1 MAYLSRVS
9 YLNVSGGQTAFPV
22 TFPYIDQTHVGVFG
36 GVVGGDPFQATP
48 LVLGVDYNWTSSGVI
63 TTTGPHGGF
72 DIHIRRST
80 PSQVDALSGGT
91 LTAQAQ
97 NRIDLQL
104 LYLTQE
110 VTDAAADL
118 TARVL
123 QVPVGGTPLPVA
135 DLAGAVDGLVLGTLG
150 GQLQLIPNNSVSS
163 AASALAAATQAGIAT
178 DKAATATAQAG
189 VAAAQVVL
197 ATAQVA
203 LATAQASAS
212 ATSATASSAS
222 AAFSQLE
229 AGLSANSASIAAAT
243 ILGLPYFP
251 LALNGSTS
259 AGGGNILPQGITS
272 GVVGGAAIT
281 GAVVGTYP
289 LAPTGGSF
297 TGVTA
302 NLVVTSSTAA
312 TIVVTNPG
320 RTTSATPTAP
330 TWANPSGAGLP
341 GGTTL
346 TAVIGS
352 QIAPGGAQIYTTSD
366 TTGSYL
372 LYWQNAGTGVPSP
385 VIGAGGVQVSFP
397 LSGAV
402 AFLLKA
408 IVDNSGG
415 SGSGHQFLDKRGLI
429 LAALNGSGFSV
440 AGSVNAGQVNAP
452 IVNAPTVNINN
463 VTFGIGPDGHRICDK
478 RGFIL
483 TQLTPAGVLSAP
495 SVVGGSGGGGTTTP
509 VKKVRRRIASTHGGW
524 SPIGRP
530 NGATLYSN
538 GTSQLTGTDVFQ
550 WTANTDVQGI
560 ELVFV
565 NGIIGAASALTPV
578 GNAVQMA
585 VAVEQGF
592 NLHYP
597 QIGGSS
603 GQPISSGG
611 RTGSYIGDGE
621 IVLTKPSFGGMI
633 AKGANARY
641 RVHKKVTAGQYW
653 PLNSGSTTYG
663 WGGVLTTDAVYGS
676 TKTDGSDQT
685 VTYNANV
692 AAAFGTAPVFG
703 FQATAVIAEQITPV
717 PVCLITGDS
726 VSYGYGGTLGLGFI
740 GTALTASNVAW
751 HNDGLPGI
759 DYFNLAQYSTLP
771 AYLADFVDHAMLH
784 CGSNEIFTAAVTTIS
799 ALQANLLLACKELVR
814 PDTLTLNI
822 WTVGQRNTSSDN
834 WATYANQTR
843 ITTSSVAGFNPE
855 AFRIQWNNFL
865 RDKTGTGAAAFLK
878 ANLPSTLTINILD
891 YTPLIERNS
900 DGSLIVLDGNGQQAA
915 GTGGYWPVNGTAFYA
930 CNDGIHTNSV
940 LWATMGST
948 LPSAAAL
955 ALPA

>member
-1 MAYLSRVS
+1 MPFA
-9 YLNVSGGQTAFPV
+9 SGIFT
-22 TFPYIDQTHVGVFG
+22 
-36 GVVGGDPFQATP
+36 
-48 LVLGVDYNWTSSGVI
+48 
-63 TTTGPHGGF
+63 
-72 DIHIRRST
+72 R
-80 PSQVDALSGGT
+80 
-91 LTAQAQ
+91 
-97 NRIDLQL
+97 
-104 LYLTQE
+104 LYSF
-110 VTDAAADL
+110 VADAAA
-118 TARVL
+118 
-123 QVPVGGTPLPVA
+123 G
-135 DLAGAVDGLVLGTLG
+135 
-150 GQLQLIPNNSVSS
+150 IPAQPQRFDNELN
-163 AASALAAATQAGIAT
+163 GIAT
-178 DKAATATAQAG
+178 ALTDCVTRDGQSAPYTNLPMGGHNFANLGPATVAGQAMTYDQLNAIAGAAILGASDNAAGIKWTTIQAFINYLLSTAGAGAIGTTDGSNVQADLTNFVANA
-189 VAAAQVVL
+189 VAAIAPYSTSAQN
-197 ATAQVA
+197 
-203 LATAQASAS
+203 SAAI
-212 ATSATASSAS
+212 ATSAV
-222 AAFSQLE
+222 
-229 AGLSANSASIAAAT
+229 
-243 ILGLPYFP
+243 LGLPYFGP
-251 LALNGSTS
+251 GLLNASTA
-259 AGGGNILPQGITS
+259 AGGSNILPQGIMT
-272 GVVGGAAIT
+272 GTIAGTAIT
-281 GAVVGTYP
+281 GATVGTYP
-289 LAPTGGSF
+289 LTPASGSF

-302 NLVVTSSTAA
+302 NLVVTSATAA
-312 TIVVTNPG
+312 TIVVTSPG
-320 RTTSATPTAP
+320 RTTSASPTA
-330 TWANPSGAGLP
+330 TVWTNPAGATIP
-341 GGTTL
+341 AGTTL
-346 TAVIGS
+346 TGNIAS
-352 QIAPGGAQIYTTSD
+352 QIANGNGQTYLTTDS
-366 TTGSYL
+366 TGNYL
-372 LYWQNAGTGVPSP
+372 LYWQNTGTGAPSP
-385 VIGAGGVQVSFP
+385 VIGATGAQVSFP

-402 AFLLKA
+402 AFLQSVVA
-408 IVDNSGG
+408 SNAGG
-415 SGSGHQFLDKRGLI
+415 SGSGLQFLDKRGLI

-440 AGSVNAGQVNAP
+440 AGSINAGQINAP

-483 TQLTPAGVLSAP
+483 MQLTPAGVLSAP
-495 SVVGGSGGGGTTTP
+495 SVVGGSGGGSTTTP

-565 NGIIGAASALTPV
+565 NGIIGAASELSPV
-578 GNAVQMA
+578 GNAVQMV
-585 VAVEQGF
+585 VAVEQGY

-703 FQATAVIAEQITPV
+703 FQATAVIAEQITPA

-726 VSYGYGGTLGLGFI
+726 VSYGYGGTLGEGFI

-799 ALQANLLLACKELVR
+799 ELQAKLLLACKELVR

-822 WTVGQRNTSSDN
+822 WTVGQRNTSSDD

-900 DGSLIVLDGNGQQAA
+900 DGSLITLDNNGQQAA
-915 GTGGYWPVNGTAFYA
+915 GTGGYWPVNGSAFYA
-930 CNDGIHTNSV
+930 CNDGIHTNAV